1 MGRQELKPCPF
12 CGAKEWTIRPAYQIQ
27 CPRCGAEGPNGAIPA
42 TAKEAWNT
50 RQPDTAEAE
59 RDRLREAL
67 ECIAESG
74 GHLTGEDAQEMKQI
88 AIEVLDESGR

>member
-1 MGRQELKPCPF
+1 MDRQELKPCPF
-12 CGAKEWTIRPAYQIQ
+12 CGAREWTIRPAYQVQ

-50 RQPDTAEAE
+50 RQPDPAEAE

-67 ECIAESG
+67 EKIAKSEPANIGLVRVISF
-74 GHLTGEDAQEMKQI
+74 AQQ
-88 AIEVLDESGR
+88 ALDESGR